1 MVIKQ
6 GIIVKA
12 IIFVVTFI
20 VFCSTY
26 ILVVYSDEI
35 SDELTHNLNRNLDVN
50 WGENHPKFKK
60 QHLNVDLLDLSVSWD
75 FFNIVFPL
83 TQGAHILNALSTI
96 KTTGC
101 ISKIALSLN
110 IHIDINCNEIRI
122 EIKRNKWT
130 KNGGLH
136 ISRTFFFE
144 RRVFD
149 DFYGK
154 QGNYN
159 VNIDTNNF
167 VVNNEKLGHYRI
179 EYSFIDKQKLQLI
192 INEEDVIL
200 TKKPEGLNIH
210 TPDSDF
216 FILNRNYYENTRK
229 LDSAGV

>member
-1 MVIKQ
+1 MMKSILFAV
-6 GIIVKA
+6 A
-12 IIFVVTFI
+12 FI
-20 VFCSTY
+20 VFCFSFIIVTH
-26 ILVVYSDEI
+26 SDEI
-35 SDELTHNLNRNLDVN
+35 SDKLTYNLNRNLDVD
-50 WGENHPKFKK
+50 WGDNHPKFKK
-60 QHLNVDLLDLSVSWD
+60 QNLNVDLLDLSVSWD
-75 FFNIVFPL
+75 YFNIVFPL
-83 TQGAHILNALSTI
+83 TQSTHILNALSTI
-96 KTTGC
+96 KSTGC
-101 ISKIALSLN
+101 ISNIALSLN

-122 EIKRNKWT
+122 EIKRNYWT

-149 DFYGK
+149 DFYDK

-167 VVNNEKLGHYRI
+167 VVNNVNLGHYII
-179 EYSFIDKQKLQLI
+179 EYSFIDKQNLQLM

-200 TKKPEGLNIH
+200 TKKPEGLYIH

>member
-1 MVIKQ
+1 MIKT
-6 GIIVKA
+6 ILFAIV
-12 IIFVVTFI
+12 FVVLCLSFVIIT
-20 VFCSTY
+20 
-26 ILVVYSDEI
+26 YSDEI
-35 SDELTHNLNRNLDVN
+35 SNKLTYNLNRNLDVD
-50 WGENHPKFKK
+50 WGDNHPKFKK
-60 QHLNVDLLDLSVSWD
+60 QNLNVDLLDLSVSWD
-75 FFNIVFPL
+75 YFNIVSPL
-83 TQGAHILNALSTI
+83 TQSAHILTSLSTI
-96 KTTGC
+96 KSTGC
-101 ISKIALSLN
+101 ISNIALSLN

-130 KNGGLH
+130 KNGGLY

-149 DFYGK
+149 DFYDK

-167 VVNNEKLGHYRI
+167 VVNNVNLGHYII
-179 EYSFIDKQKLQLI
+179 EYSFIDKQNLQLM

-229 LDSAGV
+229 LDSVDV